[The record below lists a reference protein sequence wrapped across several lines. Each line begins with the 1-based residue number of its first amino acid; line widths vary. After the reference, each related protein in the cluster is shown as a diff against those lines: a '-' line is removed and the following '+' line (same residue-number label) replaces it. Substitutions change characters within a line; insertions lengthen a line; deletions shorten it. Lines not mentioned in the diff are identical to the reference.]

1 MPDSH
6 VTKSSQQIGIAL
18 KGPHVCEEEEQFQL
32 CRQVMAGAKAGVVLQ
47 AQGTHAAD
55 IARCGLWIVAA
66 TQ

>member
-1 MPDSH
+1 M
-6 VTKSSQQIGIAL
+6 
-18 KGPHVCEEEEQFQL
+18 CEEEEQFQL